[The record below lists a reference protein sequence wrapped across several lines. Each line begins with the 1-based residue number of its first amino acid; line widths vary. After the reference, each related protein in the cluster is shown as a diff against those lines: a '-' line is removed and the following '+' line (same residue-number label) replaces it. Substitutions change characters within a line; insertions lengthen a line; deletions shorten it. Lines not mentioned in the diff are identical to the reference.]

1 MVDTE
6 LEKKFREQLRQD
18 RKIKEAFEVLARNDS
33 FQVYLGVLNS
43 MIELRGTDVLA
54 PAGNVDGA
62 VALEYVKGTMYGLIL
77 ARDLPSVTIAS
88 MKDAVVT
95 ANDEEDSADV

>member
-1 MVDTE
+1 MDTE
-6 LEKKFREQLRQD
+6 LEKKFREQLRRD
-18 RKIKEAFEVLARNDS
+18 RKIKEAFEVLARNES

-43 MIELRGTDVLA
+43 MVETRGMDVIA
-54 PAGNVDGA
+54 PAGSVDGA
-62 VALEYVKGTMYGLIL
+62 IALEYVKGTMNGLIL

-95 ANDEEDSADV
+95 ANDEEDSDV